1 VDKVASPYV
10 NNKATKLEASG
21 KFKEKLMLKQ
31 RQLEEMMMENRLKK
45 LLNEEERLRKQTE
58 LAQRHAKFADE
69 VADRRNND
77 FNNKQNFLNEV
88 ESNRQRMVARS
99 NAARKNNAD
108 EIYNQKMNTYG
119 ANCAS
124 R

>member
-1 VDKVASPYV
+1 MDKVASPYI
-10 NNKATKLEASG
+10 NNKATKLESSG

-58 LAQRHAKFADE
+58 LAQKHAKFADE

-88 ESNRQRMVARS
+88 ENNRQRMVARS
-99 NAARKNNAD
+99 N
-108 EIYNQKMNTYG
+108 
-119 ANCAS
+119 
-124 R
+124 